1 MRRPAGSCR
10 VIDGGPAPFGGT
22 WVMAT
27 GMLTRLRGL
36 ARRPPDRTVLVL
48 PRCRDV
54 HTMTMRHP
62 IDVAFVG
69 AQGMVLEVHRLV
81 LPGVRLR
88 HSRAVAVVERFAQ
101 SGPWF
106 MRGDVIEVDERRS
119 AFRGIPRGKA
129 GGPSTTPRP
138 SRSAGWLGCPS
149 GMASPVLSRGSTP
162 PMPPGRVPPRKVM
175 SRRRSLWN

>member
-1 MRRPAGSCR
+1 MALVQLYSGRRGDVCRSAGSCR
-10 VIDGGPAPFGGT
+10 VIDGASAPFGGT
-22 WVMAT
+22 WVVAT
-27 GMLTRLRGL
+27 GALTRLCGL
-36 ARRPPDRTVLVL
+36 ARRPPDHTVLVL

-106 MRGDVIEVDERRS
+106 MRGNIIEIAERRS
-119 AFRGIPRGKA
+119 ASAPLAGEPR
-129 GGPSTTPRP
+129 
-138 SRSAGWLGCPS
+138 L
-149 GMASPVLSRGSTP
+149 
-162 PMPPGRVPPRKVM
+162 RKTV
-175 SRRRSLWN
+175 RRRRTLWS

>member
-1 MRRPAGSCR
+1 
-10 VIDGGPAPFGGT
+10 
-22 WVMAT
+22 MAT
-27 GMLTRLRGL
+27 GALTRLRGL
-36 ARRPPDRTVLVL
+36 ARRSPDRTVLVL

-88 HSRAVAVVERFAQ
+88 HGRAVAVVERFAQ

-119 AFRGIPRGKA
+119 AFRGIPRGKS

-149 GMASPVLSRGSTP
+149 GMALPVLSRRSAP
-162 PMPPGRVPPRKVM
+162 PMPPGRVPSRKVTR
-175 SRRRSLWN
+175 RRRSLWN